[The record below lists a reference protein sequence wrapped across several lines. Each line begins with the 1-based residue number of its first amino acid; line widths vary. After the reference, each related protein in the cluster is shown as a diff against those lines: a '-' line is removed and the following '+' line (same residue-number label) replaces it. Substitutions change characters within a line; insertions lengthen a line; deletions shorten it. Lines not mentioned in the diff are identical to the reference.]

1 MTKWTNLRN
10 VWIRTNKNDEKKS
23 GSGAKSSKPYVY
35 KEQMDFLRKVA
46 RPNPPQES
54 VASRISQPGTEGS
67 TQLSENSQPSTSK
80 RQKTMPPEQH
90 IMDLDVKMSEFLDS
104 RLSQQTDPPILSFF
118 KGILPSVTSFD
129 DDETLE
135 LQSGV
140 LSLIQQ
146 IKKKR
151 EKRLYANN
159 YNYARDSTRRSG
171 YSTQNYNY
179 LSTDESGYS
188 SQNQAVL
195 TPHGSGYARRQ
206 TYEEDSPAAST
217 WSESTDLN
225 FSDF

>member
-1 MTKWTNLRN
+1 
-10 VWIRTNKNDEKKS
+10 
-23 GSGAKSSKPYVY
+23 
-35 KEQMDFLRKVA
+35 MDFLRKVA

-54 VASRISQPGTEGS
+54 VASRISQPGIEGS

-80 RQKTMPPEQH
+80 RQKTMPPQQH

-140 LSLIQQ
+140 SLIQQ

-151 EKRLYANN
+151 ENRLYANN

-171 YSTQNYNY
+171 YSAQNYN
-179 LSTDESGYS
+179 STDI
-188 SQNQAVL
+188 
-195 TPHGSGYARRQ
+195 PK
-206 TYEEDSPAAST
+206 
-217 WSESTDLN
+217 
-225 FSDF
+225 